1 MIIFIRKMFIMF
13 ITLSITSKQ
22 ALRKFKILK
31 LNNYVPYGKYDKI
44 ITEILQTVYHLM
56 KRLFTC
62 F

>member
-1 MIIFIRKMFIMF
+1 MFIMF

-44 ITEILQTVYHLM
+44 VTEILQTVYHLV

>member
-1 MIIFIRKMFIMF
+1 MFIMF

-31 LNNYVPYGKYDKI
+31 LNNYVPYRKYDKI
-44 ITEILQTVYHLM
+44 ITEILQTVYRLV